1 MDGIPEALTI
11 GAHIIT
17 SPLSPALLAGLFI
30 ANYPEALCSSQGMK
44 AQGFSIKKILMM
56 WSSIMLITG
65 ILAGIGSV
73 IFANVPDNLVSLV
86 GAMAAGAMLTVIS
99 ETMLP
104 EAYAKGGSIV
114 GMSTVLGFLSIIVIN
129 TWGH

>member
-1 MDGIPEALTI
+1 MGTI
-11 GAHIIT
+11 
-17 SPLSPALLAGLFI
+17 L
-30 ANYPEALCSSQGMK
+30 
-44 AQGFSIKKILMM
+44 
-56 WSSIMLITG
+56 
-65 ILAGIGSV
+65 
-73 IFANVPDNLVSLV
+73 FANVPENWVSLV

>member
-1 MDGIPEALTI
+1 MV
-11 GAHIIT
+11 
-17 SPLSPALLAGLFI
+17 
-30 ANYPEALCSSQGMK
+30 
-44 AQGFSIKKILMM
+44 
-56 WSSIMLITG
+56 ITG
-65 ILAGIGSV
+65 ILAAIGSV
-73 IFANVPDNLVSLV
+73 IFANVPDNLVSLI
-86 GAMAAGAMLTVIS
+86 GSMAAGAMLTVIS

>member
-1 MDGIPEALTI
+1 
-11 GAHIIT
+11 
-17 SPLSPALLAGLFI
+17 
-30 ANYPEALCSSQGMK
+30 
-44 AQGFSIKKILMM
+44 
-56 WSSIMLITG
+56 MLITG
-65 ILAGIGSV
+65 ILASV
-73 IFANVPDNLVSLV
+73 GTILFANVPENWVSLV